1 MAAAATGHD
10 VDVDGLNLHAE
21 VAGSGLPVVLIHG
34 FTGTGDSWRSLVD
47 VLAPDFTTIGVDLVG
62 HGRSG
67 HPAASERYEMRRA
80 VDDLAALLHTLG
92 YERAAWLGYSLGG
105 RVALQVAV
113 HRPDCVSALVLEGA
127 TPGLETAEERAA
139 RVAADEAL
147 AQRLEREGLE
157 AFVDYWQSIGLW
169 DSQRRTL
176 TEEQRA
182 VLRRGRLAQDPVG
195 LAGSLRG
202 MGTGAQEWVGD
213 RLGGIGVPVLLTA
226 GTLDTKFSAI
236 AREMAAAIPHATL
249 RLVEDAGHAA
259 HLERPDA
266 FNAMVRE
273 FLLGARAR
281 LESGGGRGGDR

>member
-1 MAAAATGHD
+1 MATVTATGHD
-10 VDVDGLNLHAE
+10 IDIDGLKLHAE
-21 VAGSGLPVVLIHG
+21 VAGSGPPVVLVHG
-34 FTGTGDSWRSLVD
+34 FTGTGASWRSLVE
-47 VLAPDFTTIGVDLVG
+47 VLAPDFTTIAVDLVG

-67 HPAASERYEMRRA
+67 CPTAPERYGMRRA
-80 VDDLAALLHTLG
+80 MDDLAALLRALG
-92 YERAAWLGYSLGG
+92 HERAAWLGYSLGG

-113 HRPDCVSALVLEGA
+113 HRPDVVSALLLEGA
-127 TPGLETAEERAA
+127 TPGLDTAEERAA

-169 DSQRRTL
+169 DSQQRTL
-176 TEEQRA
+176 TDEQREA
-182 VLRRGRLAQDPVG
+182 LRRGRLAQDPVG

-202 MGTGAQEWVGD
+202 MGTGSQEWVGD
-213 RLGGIGVPVLLTA
+213 RLGGIGVPVFLTA

-236 AREMAAAIPHATL
+236 AREMAAAIPDATM

-273 FLLGARAR
+273 FLLGVRAR
-281 LESGGGRGGDR
+281 I